1 MEKIGLFFRV
11 PNTYGKVLSDLLGS
25 LLEEDKYIWRKGNHI
40 EILFSDDFNSEMKN
54 IERLKTLNNDQ
65 MKRYVSFGSYYPI
78 IATFSG
84 YLTNGEIGSS
94 ILNGKEFLNSPC
106 NVLISIVDT
115 TEVTFLSKD
124 NDVITDMEKKYFQ
137 YNFSDL
143 RYMDVE
149 DCVKLRFD

>member
-1 MEKIGLFFRV
+1 M
-11 PNTYGKVLSDLLGS
+11 
-25 LLEEDKYIWRKGNHI
+25 
-40 EILFSDDFNSEMKN
+40 NS
-54 IERLKTLNNDQ
+54 
-65 MKRYVSFGSYYPI
+65 S
-78 IATFSG
+78 
-84 YLTNGEIGSS
+84 
-94 ILNGKEFLNSPC
+94 C

>member
-1 MEKIGLFFRV
+1 MCFVWKL
-11 PNTYGKVLSDLLGS
+11 LSHNS
-25 LLEEDKYIWRKGNHI
+25 YI
-40 EILFSDDFNSEMKN
+40 
-54 IERLKTLNNDQ
+54 
-65 MKRYVSFGSYYPI
+65 
-78 IATFSG
+78 SG

-94 ILNGKEFLNSPC
+94 ILNGKEFLNSSC